1 MSFVPPVNQSL
12 SLKDIRAIGQIFND
26 TYGRSTTRD
35 AGYGINASLQGNN
48 LILKY
53 QTIVQYH
60 SVAGLEE
67 QQKKYE
73 KESNDVI
80 AQGITEAKK
89 QFRDLAGRTLSLNEV
104 SNETSMEAVSASPH
118 SPRKIAYYR
127 RTIVFELS

>member
-1 MSFVPPVNQSL
+1 MPQANETL

-35 AGYGINASLQGNN
+35 AGYGINCSLQSNN

-60 SVAGLEE
+60 NAAGLEE
-67 QQKKYE
+67 QMKRYA
-73 KESNDVI
+73 KESNDVM
-80 AQGITEAKK
+80 AQGITESKA
-89 QFRDLAGRTLSLNEV
+89 QFRELAGRTLKLTEL
-104 SNETSMEAVSASPH
+104 SNDESMEAVSASPH

-127 RTIVFELS
+127 RTIVFELG